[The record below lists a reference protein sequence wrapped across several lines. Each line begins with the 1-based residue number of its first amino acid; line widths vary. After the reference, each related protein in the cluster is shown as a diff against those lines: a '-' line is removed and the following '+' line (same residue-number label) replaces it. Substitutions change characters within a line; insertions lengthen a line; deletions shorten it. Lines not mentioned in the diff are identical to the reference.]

1 MALQA
6 QAARQADRNAEPR
19 MRLEDLNFSYRISGA
34 RTAWRP
40 VRVFDDGRQV
50 ILEFDAAIDQATL
63 PPLFLPDP
71 VPFVDEILFG
81 LGTLLLANWKRRKD
95 PPSSLEAPDARR

>member
-1 MALQA
+1 MSSLMLQPLMQWARKLRYPTLFKITAAL
-6 QAARQADRNAEPR
+6 
-19 MRLEDLNFSYRISGA
+19 FVV
-34 RTAWRP
+34 T
-40 VRVFDDGRQV
+40 
-50 ILEFDAAIDQATL
+50 
-63 PPLFLPDP
+63 LFLPDP